1 MKIFVDSANLDDIE
15 EALERGFPA
24 GVTTNPTI
32 VSQEERGDFTE
43 RIKAI
48 IALLHK
54 YDREIPL
61 SVEVFSSNPVEMLS
75 QAESFIAEL
84 DYDPLYVKVPIG
96 WDELAVIRKLKSRG
110 VKVNCT
116 CCMSFAQALLAAQA

>member
-1 MKIFVDSANLDDIE
+1 MKIFVDSANLNDIE

-96 WDELAVIRKLKSRG
+96 WD
-110 VKVNCT
+110 
-116 CCMSFAQALLAAQA
+116 